1 MELRHFEYFVA
12 VAEELSFTRAAARLH
27 VVQSGVSAVIRN
39 LEADLGVPLLER
51 SSKRVE
57 LTDAGAAFLP
67 RARAALDAANSAR
80 DAVDE
85 VRGGLRGRLRIGTM
99 AGIDLVDIPALLGR
113 FHREYPDV
121 TVQLVAS
128 PHGSRSLVE
137 AVANGSLHLAF
148 VSVPLPGPASVSL
161 RELAWFPLRLVVPAR
176 HPLATRPSVSLAD
189 LADETFI
196 DYPDGYGNRA
206 VVDRAFN
213 AAGLRRHVSVEVA
226 DITAGAH
233 FVLHD
238 LGVAILPSFVIPDHP
253 DLRIVPIRET
263 NLRWTMSVATS
274 SLRAVSAASRALL
287 ELLDEPADVHTS
299 ANGLWSTPA

>member
-27 VVQSGVSAVIRN
+27 VVQSGVSAVIRG
-39 LEADLGVPLLER
+39 LETDLGTPLLER
-51 SSKRVE
+51 TSKRVE
-57 LTDAGAAFLP
+57 LTDAGLAFLP
-67 RARAALDAANSAR
+67 RARAALDAAIAAR

-99 AGIDLVDIPALLGR
+99 AGVDLIDIPALLGR
-113 FHREYPDV
+113 FHREYPGV

-128 PHGSRSLVE
+128 PQGSRSLVE
-137 AVANGSLHLAF
+137 WVASGSLHLAF
-148 VSVPLPGPASVSL
+148 VSVPPPLPASVTL
-161 RELAWFPLRLVVPAR
+161 RELVSFPLRLVVPAGHR
-176 HPLATRPSVSLAD
+176 LANRPSVRLAE
-189 LADETFI
+189 LADEIFI

-213 AAGLRRHVSVEVA
+213 AAGLDRCVSVEVA

-233 FVLHD
+233 FVRHD

-263 NLRWTMSVATS
+263 DLRWTMSVATS
-274 SLRAVSAASRALL
+274 SRRAVSAATRALL
-287 ELLDEPADVHTS
+287 KLLDERADS
-299 ANGLWSTPA
+299 